1 MLHLQL
7 KQEIEQHLAAHLEKP
22 LELCLDALLVHLNN
36 GVVLELRCQSNE
48 EYSLGWS
55 WGDVQLRIDTAPL
68 HPQLATFP
76 NHLHDA
82 DGSLRADVLTHPGA
96 DCWDNVRTLLL
107 HLLQDPLMVE
117 ISAA

>member
-55 WGDVQLRIDTAPL
+55 WGENIVVSQGDDTVNLSPMSTVML
-68 HPQLATFP
+68 VGPGYTG
-76 NHLHDA
+76 DA
-82 DGSLRADVLTHPGA
+82 GDAGDAGDT
-96 DCWDNVRTLLL
+96 
-107 HLLQDPLMVE
+107 
-117 ISAA
+117 